1 MSIDMFD
8 TRTLLQAV
16 KAMKPAKT
24 FLRDTFFGNQNVFFT
39 ETVDVDLVK
48 GKRRLAPFVHP
59 RLGSK
64 TVDAIGYETK
74 TYKPPLVAPD
84 YYFTG
89 QDLQKRL
96 PGENIYAGTSPDD
109 RLTYLI
115 GNKLA
120 EFDEMISRREEWM
133 CAQALF
139 TGAIPIVGNGY
150 DEIMSFGLTN
160 AETLT
165 TKAKWSYV
173 AADRTESPVA
183 GLKRWKRAVIK
194 GSGVNPD
201 HCVMA
206 VDAADAFMAHPD
218 VVAYF
223 NSYQKANI
231 DMGQLAPKM
240 TIPGVYYIGRI
251 NELGLDLYSYEEYF
265 IDPADD
271 TEKPLVPS
279 GKVMLSS
286 SAANFKMLYG
296 AVIDVSIGSFA
307 MPRVPKSWI
316 EEKPSARI
324 LQLSS
329 RPLPVPVNVDG
340 YYVGTV
346 L

>member
-1 MSIDMFD
+1 
-8 TRTLLQAV
+8 
-16 KAMKPAKT
+16 
-24 FLRDTFFGNQNVFFT
+24 
-39 ETVDVDLVK
+39 
-48 GKRRLAPFVHP
+48 
-59 RLGSK
+59 
-64 TVDAIGYETK
+64 
-74 TYKPPLVAPD
+74 
-84 YYFTG
+84 
-89 QDLQKRL
+89 
-96 PGENIYAGTSPDD
+96 
-109 RLTYLI
+109 
-115 GNKLA
+115 
-120 EFDEMISRREEWM
+120 M

-173 AADRTESPVA
+173 ATDRTESPIT

-206 VDAADAFMAHPD
+206 VDAADAFMSHPD
-218 VVAYF
+218 VIAYF
-223 NSYQKANI
+223 NSYQKSNI

>member
-1 MSIDMFD
+1 MAVDMFE

-16 KAMKPAKT
+16 KAMKPACT
-24 FLRDTFFGNQNVFFT
+24 FLRDTFFRNASTFTT
-39 ETVDVDLVK
+39 ETVDIDLVK

-59 RLGSK
+59 RQGSQ
-64 TVDAIGYETK
+64 TVDNVGYETK
-74 TYKPPLVAPD
+74 NYKPPLVAPD

-89 QDLQKRL
+89 NDLQKRL
-96 PGENIYAGTSPDD
+96 PGENIYSGMAPDD
-109 RLTYLI
+109 RLAALI

-139 TGAIPIVGNGY
+139 TGAIPIIGKGY
-150 DEIMSFGLTN
+150 NETISFGLTN
-160 AETLT
+160 AEALA
-165 TKAKWSYV
+165 TKAKWTYT
-173 AADRTESPVA
+173 AADRTENPIA
-183 GLKRWKRAVIK
+183 ALKRWKRAVLK
-194 GSGVNPD
+194 ASGVNPD
-201 HCVMA
+201 TCVMA

-218 VVAYF
+218 VKDYF
-223 NSYQKANI
+223 NTYSKANI

-271 TEKPLVPS
+271 AEKPMVPA
-279 GKVMLSS
+279 GRVMLSS

-296 AVIDVSIGSFA
+296 AVVDVSIGSFA
-307 MPRVPKSWI
+307 MSRVPKSWI
-316 EEKPSARI
+316 IEKPSARV

-340 YYVGTV
+340 YFVGTV